1 MPPANKKQTSVVKGK
16 GSAVFV
22 PASGTSSATPSTGDV
37 FRVKTTLPDQLLR
50 HNISDEEL
58 TIMENSSSDISYN
71 TYLTAF
77 GIAAGTVVPAVRDIY
92 GLLVA
97 QPPTQFDFFILLNLG
112 LFIGS
117 CTAAVVARTQAMVT
131 KSQVQKTTAAIRERS
146 NHRLQVVKT
155 EGQ

>member
-1 MPPANKKQTSVVKGK
+1 
-16 GSAVFV
+16 
-22 PASGTSSATPSTGDV
+22 
-37 FRVKTTLPDQLLR
+37 
-50 HNISDEEL
+50 
-58 TIMENSSSDISYN
+58 MENSSSDISYN

-131 KSQVQKTTAAIRERS
+131 KSQIR
-146 NHRLQVVKT
+146 
-155 EGQ
+155 